1 MFESVVSGDMKKE
14 AKVAMA
20 GGDGE
25 SLINVDGRQD
35 TVQLAVDRETNGC
48 EAPKASENCN
58 GALAI
63 ADVPGNGNL
72 LGASKAQGT
81 EVTANDERAAVNSAE
96 AKSSEG
102 TEPEA
107 KTTSPANEV
116 HEPSA
121 SETEKP
127 TGTSARTNGG
137 QSSTPGIEQD
147 RGEEEEEEE
156 EEDILHSISSLTQ
169 LESKIVDIDGRFNS
183 KEIGVQNAW
192 KNFRGIRNHQDL
204 GSLFDMREEFY
215 VYKHPRIV
223 KEPKRK
229 R

>member
-14 AKVAMA
+14 AKAAMA
-20 GGDGE
+20 DGDGE
-25 SLINVDGRQD
+25 SLINVDSRQD
-35 TVQLAVDRETNGC
+35 TIQLAADTETNGR
-48 EAPKASENCN
+48 EAPKASEDCN
-58 GALAI
+58 GALNI
-63 ADVPGNGNL
+63 EDVPGNDNFL
-72 LGASKAQGT
+72 VASKAQDT
-81 EVTANDERAAVNSAE
+81 EFAVNDERTEVNPAE
-96 AKSSEG
+96 AKSLED

-107 KTTSPANEV
+107 NTQPLENKN
-116 HEPSA
+116 HESRA
-121 SETEKP
+121 SELEKP
-127 TGTSARTNGG
+127 IGTSAYTNGG
-137 QSSTPGIEQD
+137 QSSTPGLDHE
-147 RGEEEEEEE
+147 GEEE

-183 KEIGVQNAW
+183 REIGVQNAW

-204 GSLFDMREEFY
+204 GSLFEMREEFY

>member
-14 AKVAMA
+14 AKPAMA

-25 SLINVDGRQD
+25 SLLNVDGRQD
-35 TVQLAVDRETNGC
+35 TVQLAADIETNGC

-58 GALAI
+58 GAVTI
-63 ADVPGNGNL
+63 EDVPGNGNL
-72 LGASKAQGT
+72 LGASKAQDT
-81 EVTANDERAAVNSAE
+81 EFAANDERAEVNPAE

-102 TEPEA
+102 TELEA
-107 KTTSPANEV
+107 NTKSLENEI
-116 HEPSA
+116 HQSRA
-121 SETEKP
+121 SEVEKSI
-127 TGTSARTNGG
+127 GTSAYTNGG
-137 QSSTPGIEQD
+137 QSSTPGLEYE
-147 RGEEEEEEE
+147 GEEEEE
-156 EEDILHSISSLTQ
+156 EEDILHSISNLTQ

>member
-14 AKVAMA
+14 AKAAMA
-20 GGDGE
+20 DGDGE
-25 SLINVDGRQD
+25 SLIYVDGRQD
-35 TVQLAVDRETNGC
+35 TIQLAADTETNGG
-48 EAPKASENCN
+48 EAPKASEDCN
-58 GALAI
+58 GALTI
-63 ADVPGNGNL
+63 EDVPGNDNF
-72 LGASKAQGT
+72 LGASKAQDT
-81 EVTANDERAAVNSAE
+81 ESATEDERAEVNPAE

-102 TEPEA
+102 TEQPEA
-107 KTTSPANEV
+107 KTKPPENKI
-116 HEPSA
+116 HESRA
-121 SETEKP
+121 SELEKP
-127 TGTSARTNGG
+127 IGTSAYTNGG
-137 QSSTPGIEQD
+137 QSSTPSLEHEG
-147 RGEEEEEEE
+147 EE

-183 KEIGVQNAW
+183 REIGVQNAW

-204 GSLFDMREEFY
+204 GSLFEMREEFY